1 MAKSYE
7 IDMCNGP
14 ILSKML
20 RFSIPLMCS
29 SVLQLLFNAADIV
42 VVGRWAGDNSLE
54 AVGSNTALIGLLTN
68 LFVGL
73 AVGANTLAAKYYG
86 ARDRDALHRVVHT
99 SILLSIISGLVL
111 TVVGVF
117 GARTILIWM
126 QTPENVLDLATL
138 YLRIYFLGVPALV
151 VYNFGSALLRAVG
164 DTFYPLLF
172 MIVSGALNVAL
183 NLLLVVVIPLDVA
196 GVAIA
201 TSVSQL
207 LSAVLVT
214 VRLCTFRGPCRLD
227 LRKIRLYPDRMGQM
241 LRLGFST
248 GLQGVIFSASN
259 VMIQS
264 AINSFGSVVI
274 AGSSA
279 ASGIENFIHTALNTF
294 YQSAITFT
302 GQSIGASDP
311 RRAVRVFRI
320 NLALTTGL
328 GIVLCALAQIFQIP
342 LLGLYVQSTDPA
354 YDAVIAAGVVRVLAL
369 SRFQWV
375 GGLMET
381 ACGTLRGLGHSMN
394 PTVTTLIGACLLRVV
409 WRYTVFEA
417 VGTVESMYWSYPVS
431 WLLTFLIHLIYL
443 ERDRRRLM
451 AENTAAQ

>member
-1 MAKSYE
+1 MLKQTGYSREAPLLPA
-7 IDMCNGP
+7 I
-14 ILSKML
+14 L
-20 RFSIPLMCS
+20 RFSIPLMLTGI
-29 SVLQLLFNAADIV
+29 LQLAYNTADSII
-42 VVGRWAGDNSLE
+42 VGRYAGHASLA
-54 AVGSNTALIGLLTN
+54 AVGSTTSIIFLIITLFNGVSIGANYMAARDFGAQDDRGLFRTVHCAALLSVILGLLAC
-68 LFVGL
+68 VCGL
-73 AVGANTLAAKYYG
+73 
-86 ARDRDALHRVVHT
+86 
-99 SILLSIISGLVL
+99 LLSTPLLRWADAPEDVL
-111 TVVGVF
+111 SLSV
-117 GARTILIWM
+117 
-126 QTPENVLDLATL
+126 L

-227 LRKIRLYPDRMGQM
+227 LRKIRLYPDRTGQM
-241 LRLGFST
+241 LQLGFSA
-248 GLQGVIFSASN
+248 GLQGVLFSASN

-264 AINSFGSVVI
+264 AINSFGSVVM

-294 YQSAITFT
+294 YQSAVTFT
-302 GQSIGASDP
+302 GQSMGASDP

-328 GIVLCALAQIFQIP
+328 GIVLCTLAQIFQAP

-354 YDAVIAAGVVRVLAL
+354 YDAVIAARCGPGAGPQPVP
-369 SRFQWV
+369 V
-375 GGLMET
+375 G
-381 ACGTLRGLGHSMN
+381 
-394 PTVTTLIGACLLRVV
+394 
-409 WRYTVFEA
+409 
-417 VGTVESMYWSYPVS
+417 
-431 WLLTFLIHLIYL
+431 
-443 ERDRRRLM
+443 RRLDGNGLRHPPGSGPLH
-451 AENTAAQ
+451 ESHRHHPHGRVSAASGLAVHRVRGGGHRGEHVLVLSGQLAPDLPDPFDLSGA

>member
-1 MAKSYE
+1 MKQTVCSREAPLLPA
-7 IDMCNGP
+7 I
-14 ILSKML
+14 L
-20 RFSIPLMCS
+20 RFSIPLMLTGI
-29 SVLQLLFNAADIV
+29 LQLAYNTADSII
-42 VVGRWAGDNSLE
+42 VGRYAGHASLA
-54 AVGSNTALIGLLTN
+54 AVGSTTSIIFLIITLFNGVSIGANYMAARDFGAQDDNGLFRTVHCAAFLSVILGLLAC
-68 LFVGL
+68 VCGL
-73 AVGANTLAAKYYG
+73 
-86 ARDRDALHRVVHT
+86 
-99 SILLSIISGLVL
+99 LLSTPLLRWADAPEDVL
-111 TVVGVF
+111 PLSV
-117 GARTILIWM
+117 
-126 QTPENVLDLATL
+126 L

-227 LRKIRLYPDRMGQM
+227 LRKIRLYPDRTGQM
-241 LRLGFST
+241 LRLGFSA
-248 GLQGVIFSASN
+248 GLQGVIFSAAN

-264 AINSFGSVVI
+264 AINSFGSVVM

-279 ASGIENFIHTALNTF
+279 ASGIENFVHTALNTF
-294 YQSAITFT
+294 YQS
-302 GQSIGASDP
+302 
-311 RRAVRVFRI
+311 
-320 NLALTTGL
+320 
-328 GIVLCALAQIFQIP
+328 
-342 LLGLYVQSTDPA
+342 
-354 YDAVIAAGVVRVLAL
+354 
-369 SRFQWV
+369 
-375 GGLMET
+375 
-381 ACGTLRGLGHSMN
+381 
-394 PTVTTLIGACLLRVV
+394 VTTLIGACLLRVV

-451 AENTAAQ
+451 VENSAAR

>member
-1 MAKSYE
+1 MLKQTGYSREAPLFPA
-7 IDMCNGP
+7 I
-14 ILSKML
+14 L
-20 RFSIPLMCS
+20 RFSIPLMLTGI
-29 SVLQLLFNAADIV
+29 LQLAYNTADSII
-42 VVGRWAGDNSLE
+42 VGRYAGHASLA
-54 AVGSNTALIGLLTN
+54 AVGSTTSIIFLIITLFNGVSIGANYMAARDFGAQDDRGLFRTVHCAALLSVILGLLAC
-68 LFVGL
+68 VCGL
-73 AVGANTLAAKYYG
+73 
-86 ARDRDALHRVVHT
+86 
-99 SILLSIISGLVL
+99 LLSTPLLRWADAPEDVL
-111 TVVGVF
+111 PLSV
-117 GARTILIWM
+117 
-126 QTPENVLDLATL
+126 L

-214 VRLCTFRGPCRLD
+214 VRLCTFRGPCRLE
-227 LRKIRLYPDRMGQM
+227 LRKIRLYPDRTGQM
-241 LRLGFST
+241 LRLGFSA
-248 GLQGVIFSASN
+248 GLQGVLF
-259 VMIQS
+259 
-264 AINSFGSVVI
+264 
-274 AGSSA
+274 SA

-328 GIVLCALAQIFQIP
+328 GIVLCALAQIFQAP